1 MTLETELRAEQVSH
15 LDLSGF
21 STATAETPVRDVVS
35 RMREEKHVVCLITA
49 GDQQENQKL
58 VGIFTDRDLML
69 RVVEQPG
76 MLDRP
81 VKEVMTADPVTA
93 TAEMSAADALRLMQ
107 KGHFRNLPVLGSD
120 GKILG
125 DMTHQSILDYLAAR
139 YPIEVLN
146 LPPDPERFP
155 RKPEGG

>member
-1 MTLETELRAEQVSH
+1 MTLESELRAEQVSH

-21 STATAETPVRDVVS
+21 STATRETPVRTVVS
-35 RMREEKHVVCLITA
+35 RMRDEKHNVCLVTT
-49 GDQQENQKL
+49 DERL
-58 VGIFTDRDLML
+58 VGIFTDRDILTK
-69 RVVEQPG
+69 VVDQPDVLEQPI
-76 MLDRP
+76 
-81 VKEVMTADPVTA
+81 ETVMTADPVTA
-93 TAEMSAADALRLMQ
+93 TAVMSAADALRLMQ
-107 KGHFRNLPVLGSD
+107 KGHFRNLPVLD
-120 GKILG
+120 NNGKVLG

>member
-1 MTLETELRAEQVSH
+1 MTLESELRAEQVSH

-21 STATAETPVRDVVS
+21 STATRETAVRAVVS
-35 RMREEKHVVCLITA
+35 RMRDENHNVCLVTSN
-49 GDQQENQKL
+49 DRL
-58 VGIFTDRDLML
+58 VGIFTDRDILTK
-69 RVVEQPG
+69 VVDQPHV
-76 MLDRP
+76 LDQP
-81 VKEVMTADPVTA
+81 IATVMTADPVTA
-93 TAEMSAADALRLMQ
+93 TADMSAADALRLMQ
-107 KGHFRNLPVLGSD
+107 KGHFRNLPVLDKNGD
-120 GKILG
+120 VLG

>member
-1 MTLETELRAEQVSH
+1 MSLESELRTEKVSH

-21 STATAETPVRDVVS
+21 STATTETPVSTVVA
-35 RMREEKHVVCLITA
+35 RMRTEKHNVCLITTEH
-49 GDQQENQKL
+49 DKL
-58 VGIFTDRDLML
+58 IGIFTDRDVLTK
-69 RVVEQPG
+69 VADQPEILG
-76 MLDRP
+76 QP
-81 VKEVMTADPVTA
+81 ISQVMTADPITVTA
-93 TAEMSAADALRLMQ
+93 DMSAADALRLMQ
-107 KGHFRNLPVLGSD
+107 KGHFRNLPVLDQS

-155 RKPEGG
+155 RKAEGG

>member
-1 MTLETELRAEQVSH
+1 MTLESELRAEKVIH

-21 STATAETPVRDVVS
+21 STASAETPVHAVVA
-35 RMREEKHVVCLITA
+35 RMRAEKHNVCLITA
-49 GDQQENQKL
+49 DHDKL
-58 VGIFTDRDLML
+58 VGIFTDRDILTK
-69 RVVEQPG
+69 VVDQPDV
-76 MLDRP
+76 LTEP
-81 VKEVMTADPVTA
+81 ISNVMTPNPVTV
-93 TAEMSAADALRLMQ
+93 TTDMSAADALRLMQ
-107 KGHFRNLPVLGSD
+107 RGHFRNLPVLDGA

-155 RKPEGG
+155 RKP

>member
-1 MTLETELRAEQVSH
+1 MTLETELRAEHVSH

-21 STATAETPVRDVVS
+21 STATRETSVRQVVTQ
-35 RMREEKHVVCLITA
+35 MRNEKHNVCLVTT
-49 GDQQENQKL
+49 DEKL
-58 VGIFTDRDLML
+58 VGIFTDRDILTK
-69 RVVEQPG
+69 VVDQPG
-76 MLDRP
+76 VLDQP
-81 VKEVMTADPVTA
+81 IASVMTANPVTA
-93 TAEMSAADALRLMQ
+93 TADMSAADALRLME
-107 KGHFRNLPVLGSD
+107 KGHFRNLPVLD
-120 GKILG
+120 KTGKILG